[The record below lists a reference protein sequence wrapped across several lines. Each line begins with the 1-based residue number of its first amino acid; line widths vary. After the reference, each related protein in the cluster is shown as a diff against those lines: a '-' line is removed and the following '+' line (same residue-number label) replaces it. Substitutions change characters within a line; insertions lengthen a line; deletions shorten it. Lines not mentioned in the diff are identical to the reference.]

1 MHFNMK
7 LSLNSRVKLSNGVE
21 MPVLGFGTY
30 MLTDE
35 KKVRESVTG
44 ALEAG
49 YRLIDTAQMYDNEE
63 YVGDAIH
70 HSDIPRKD
78 IFVTTKLDNTQHGF
92 DKSKL
97 SFDVSLSKLKL
108 NYVDL
113 FLIHW
118 PIAGLRLESWR
129 ALIDIYT
136 EGGAR
141 AIGVSNY
148 TIRHLKELFAN
159 FEVKPVVNQIEF
171 NPFNYHEVLLKF
183 CKGESIQIEGYT
195 PLLRGKKFSHSTVR
209 EISKKYSKTPAQI
222 MLRWALQHNVIP
234 IPKSSHLER
243 IKENADVFNFNIED
257 IDMKALDILNE
268 NYRLALD
275 PNEIR

>member
-1 MHFNMK
+1 MK
-7 LSLNSRVKLSNGVE
+7 LNLNSKVKLSNGIE

-30 MLTDE
+30 MMTDE
-35 KKVRESVTG
+35 KTVIDAVAG

-49 YRLIDTAQMYDNEE
+49 YRLLDTAQMYDNEE
-63 YVGDAIH
+63 YVGEAIRR
-70 HSDIPRKD
+70 SGIPREE
-78 IFVTTKLDNTQHGF
+78 IFVTTKLDNNQHGF

-118 PIAGLRLESWR
+118 PIADLRLESWR
-129 ALIDIYT
+129 ALIDIYNQ
-136 EGGAR
+136 GGAR

-148 TIRHLKELFAN
+148 TIRHLKELFSN
-159 FEVKPVVNQIEF
+159 FEIKPVVNQVEI

-183 CKGESIQIEGYT
+183 CKGEGIQVEGYT
-195 PLLRGKKFSHSTVR
+195 PLLRGKKFKNNIVQ
-209 EISKKYSKTPAQI
+209 ELSKKYSKTPAQI
-222 MLRWALQHNVIP
+222 MLRWAIQHEVIP
-234 IPKSSHLER
+234 IPKTIHLER
-243 IKENADVFNFNIED
+243 IKENADIFDFDIED
-257 IDMKALDILNE
+257 MDMKKLDILNE

-275 PNEIR
+275 PREIR